1 MLHLR
6 VVLAL
11 LLAQPL
17 PHAMVVED
25 VRPPLF
31 TYPQDSAI
39 TAFEVDLIRAEAK
52 TVDHDTR
59 KWFYRRYTQW
69 RATWAGP
76 AAPSTTPEY
85 EVLESMGTKIMPLL
99 IEKLLE
105 EPEAP
110 AMVLYDHIIP
120 LEYFVQGEAAGPD
133 SPVLRLRALKTI
145 RRWLTLWPMKAWER
159 KD

>member
-1 MLHLR
+1 MLPLR
-6 VVLAL
+6 VVLAV

-17 PHAMVVED
+17 PHVFVAED
-25 VRPPLF
+25 VRPPAG
-31 TYPQDSAI
+31 TYPQETAI
-39 TAFEVDLIRAEAK
+39 SAFEVELIRAEAA

-59 KWFYRRYTQW
+59 KWFGRRYALW
-69 RATWAGP
+69 RATWTGP

-85 EVLESMGTKIMPLL
+85 EKLESMGTRIIPLL

-105 EPEAP
+105 ESEAP

-120 LEYFVQGEAAGPD
+120 LELFVTGEAAAPD

-145 RRWLTLWPMKAWER
+145 RRWVERWPMKAWER